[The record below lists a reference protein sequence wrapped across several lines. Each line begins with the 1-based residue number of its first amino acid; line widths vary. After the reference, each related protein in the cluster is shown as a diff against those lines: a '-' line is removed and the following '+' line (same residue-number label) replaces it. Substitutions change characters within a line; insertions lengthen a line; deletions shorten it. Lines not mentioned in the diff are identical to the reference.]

1 MMLPAADSTTVVA
14 GENVVPVVVTLLT
27 VAGAVLVPLLN
38 AYADDLK
45 RAERLTA
52 ILAGM
57 ARSPERRLVE
67 QLRDDYAVVWALR
80 QSAPSFRSL
89 RTLGRVAYCGGVLL
103 LILGPLY
110 LLLVPGYQPWFWA
123 FYVGGAV
130 MLGLGALLHQIRRV
144 RQRSWMKAER
154 ERRGLRAP
162 ENDRLDG

>member
-1 MMLPAADSTTVVA
+1 MLHAADSATAVA

-52 ILAGM
+52 ILDGM

-80 QSAPSFRSL
+80 QLAPSYRWL
-89 RTLGRVAYCGGVLL
+89 RTLGGIAYAGGVLVL
-103 LILGPLY
+103 VLGPLY

-123 FYVGGAV
+123 FYVGGGA
-130 MLGLGALLHQIRRV
+130 MLGLGVLLHHLRTV
-144 RQRSWMKAER
+144 RQRSWMSAER